1 MRGQNE
7 NDYKVD
13 DGKCLK
19 NDSKYEQMQKC
30 ENQSNVNVAY
40 N

>member
-1 MRGQNE
+1 VTKLMRGQNE

-19 NDSKYEQMQKC
+19 NDSKYEQMCK
-30 ENQSNVNVAY
+30 
-40 N
+40 

>member
-19 NDSKYEQMQKC
+19 NDSKYEQM
-30 ENQSNVNVAY
+30 
-40 N
+40 